1 MEPGVFPFLSCKVP
15 GRASR
20 AVDDRLCCKVR
31 AMISVP
37 PVWFW
42 IVSYEKYSIR
52 VGISLC
58 TVVKARQ
65 SRVTGPRSWS
75 PRDAHPVPRE
85 GVVIIAATRGQHYL
99 GDNGLG
105 HGPDPSGPRSPFG
118 ARCGHHG
125 RVCVPGHR
133 RPPVGSAPPSCLH
146 VDGSLWC
153 SRQPLG
159 YTRDTILGD
168 LSQGLGL
175 LLGED
180 LPRPIVRRGCVVKT
194 MIFGCGTI
202 QGVSLVISSAR

>member
-1 MEPGVFPFLSCKVP
+1 MKSIAYEWAYRYALLLRLDSPVLRDHDRGLP
-15 GRASR
+15 GR
-20 AVDDRLCCKVR
+20 
-31 AMISVP
+31 
-37 PVWFW
+37 
-42 IVSYEKYSIR
+42 
-52 VGISLC
+52 
-58 TVVKARQ
+58 T
-65 SRVTGPRSWS
+65 PRTQGRC
-75 PRDAHPVPRE
+75 RDHSCYTWAAH
-85 GVVIIAATRGQHYL
+85 L

-125 RVCVPGHR
+125 RVWSQGHR